1 MTNMQIRRATPDDAD
16 ACARAMFDAFEKL
29 ATDHAFPIEPES
41 REFTDF
47 QLKALLTTD
56 GIYALVAERDG
67 EILGSAFQDERG
79 KIVGV
84 GPVSVDP
91 AVQDGGVGR
100 TLMEALLQRS
110 RERAVAG
117 VRLVQTAYHYRSL
130 SLYAKLGFA
139 VRETLSVFDGS
150 PHGLVPGASVRPATP
165 GDIDTCDAIYRAVH
179 GHDRHDE
186 LRHWVDVGS
195 ARVVERSGAI
205 TGYATGVGYFW
216 HAVGKTDDDV
226 IALLAAAE
234 TIEGLGILVPSR
246 NTALMAWCFDA
257 GLRIVQQ
264 STLMSIGLYNEP
276 QGSWL
281 PSIGY

>member
-1 MTNMQIRRATPDDAD
+1 MQIRRATPDDAD

-130 SLYAKLGFA
+130 SLYAKLGS
-139 VRETLSVFDGS
+139 RSGRRCRCLTGRRTES
-150 PHGLVPGASVRPATP
+150 
-165 GDIDTCDAIYRAVH
+165 YRARACAR
-179 GHDRHDE
+179 RH
-186 LRHWVDVGS
+186 R
-195 ARVVERSGAI
+195 
-205 TGYATGVGYFW
+205 AT
-216 HAVGKTDDDV
+216 
-226 IALLAAAE
+226 
-234 TIEGLGILVPSR
+234 
-246 NTALMAWCFDA
+246 
-257 GLRIVQQ
+257 
-264 STLMSIGLYNEP
+264 STPAMPFPCGTRP
-276 QGSWL
+276 R
-281 PSIGY
+281 PT